1 MRRADHKQKWHHR
14 GYTRGFR
21 PVGPFGSGRKISRSR
36 DRVVMGVCK
45 GISDYFQV
53 PVLWVR
59 TIFVL
64 ALLCSG
70 LWPVI
75 AIYIVASFL
84 MKPLPIKPLEADG
97 EKDSYNTSTLSRT
110 STISTLK
117 SRFDSL
123 ERRIRSME
131 DSVTASEFEWDQ
143 KMKT

>member
-1 MRRADHKQKWHHR
+1 MRRADLKQKWHHR
-14 GYTRGFR
+14 RYIRGFR
-21 PVGPFGSGRKISRSR
+21 PVGPFGSGRRLFRSR

-53 PVLWVR
+53 PVFWVR

-64 ALLCSG
+64 ALFGSG

-75 AIYIVASFL
+75 VIYIVASFL
-84 MKPLPIKPLEADG
+84 MKPTPIKPLEADG
-97 EKDSYNTSTLSRT
+97 EKDFSDTSINSRT
-110 STISTLK
+110 TTISTLK

-123 ERRIRSME
+123 ERRIRGME

-143 KMKT
+143 KMNT